1 MEEYGWITR
10 TRSKGDERVV
20 NVTVTDDGWKLREK
34 VKELPEQV
42 GSCIAMPRE
51 DLYTLYTLL
60 HQMLEAMD

>member
-1 MEEYGWITR
+1 MYADTI
-10 TRSKGDERVV
+10 RSNMQHFLEAIEAENAYYQSV
-20 NVTVTDDGWKLREK
+20 REK